1 MKVQPG
7 GNAEY
12 VTGNEPSRSIFVI
25 VFAITAIGV
34 QALWIAFLIW
44 LAMRMVFF
52 I

>member
-1 MKVQPG
+1 MKAQPG
-7 GNAEY
+7 SNAEN
-12 VTGNEPSRSIFVI
+12 VTGKPSRSILVI

-34 QALWIAFLIW
+34 MALWIAFLIW